1 MKKFIYITSILIGGL
16 LGSYISLTY
25 AKDAT
30 LFEKAGIYFLI
41 FPTII
46 NSCTKLCHK
55 AITGK
60 GEKNE
65 TLFVPTVHC
74 AICWTTLLLYINIKL
89 NFHFVLTLVLIV
101 NIIVWVV
108 LTIIAWK
115 RKQEKLIAIK

>member
-30 LFEKAGIYFLI
+30 LFEKAGMYFLI

-46 NSCTKLCHK
+46 NSCTKLFHK

-60 GEKNE
+60 GEKMKHY
-65 TLFVPTVHC
+65 LFLRYIVP
-74 AICWTTLLLYINIKL
+74 
-89 NFHFVLTLVLIV
+89 FVGQHYCSIS
-101 NIIVWVV
+101 I
-108 LTIIAWK
+108 
-115 RKQEKLIAIK
+115 